1 MSVKFSRSVM
11 SDSATPWIAAHQAF
25 LPITNSQSLLK
36 LMPIKSM
43 MPSSHLILLRPL
55 LLLPPIPPSIRVS
68 LENTHVQKMISKS
81 SLMSAPRGNST
92 SNRPYE
98 ILIPINSHW
107 PGQPHHSL
115 YSAKMVRG
123 KNCILMFTFISL
135 TICEYISY
143 VYSLWLITG
152 LAKEF
157 IQNFCQPNIYL
168 FAHFFLLTCSSHC
181 LSKKF

>member
-1 MSVKFSRSVM
+1 MSVQFSRSVM
-11 SDSATPWIAAHQAF
+11 SDSATPWFAAHQSF

-68 LENTHVQKMISKS
+68 LENTHVQKMISRS
-81 SLMSAPRGNST
+81 SLMSPPRGNST

-115 YSAKMVRG
+115 YSAKMVRE

-157 IQNFCQPNIYL
+157 IQNFLPTQYISFCTFFFSFDMFISL
-168 FAHFFLLTCSSHC
+168 FF
-181 LSKKF
+181 